1 MNHWIFVGIA
11 APDRGEAL
19 WKYWDGPEA
28 PVVGP
33 AMRAVTESF
42 GVTLDEMRSQNRSRR
57 IVEAR
62 HAWCWFMDKYSNL
75 TRKEVGHVLNRDHS
89 SISHAVKSMRDLLE
103 VDRPMQRKVEYAEG
117 LFLAITQATSSSRA
131 ENAAA

>member
-1 MNHWIFVGIA
+1 MGIA

-42 GVTLDEMRSQNRSRR
+42 GVTLDEMRSSNRHRR

-62 HAWCWFMDKYSNL
+62 HTWCWMMNKYSNL

-103 VDRPMQRKVEYAEG
+103 VDRSLQRKVEYAEG
-117 LFLAITQATSSSRA
+117 LFLAITQAASSSR
-131 ENAAA
+131 EEKVAA